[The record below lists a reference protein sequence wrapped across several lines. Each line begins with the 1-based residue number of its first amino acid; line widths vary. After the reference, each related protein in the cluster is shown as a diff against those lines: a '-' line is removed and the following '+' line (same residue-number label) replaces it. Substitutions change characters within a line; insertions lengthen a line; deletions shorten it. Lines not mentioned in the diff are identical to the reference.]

1 MAIFPP
7 DLRPPCPALPDKPI
21 FFLVISTI
29 LTLFTDSRETALVG
43 WYFNNLKFT
52 SSLTFLDKILTEIVK
67 HPFNSPLPSDW
78 HPLPLWPSD
87 NYITVTSVASDLIS
101 FIFSDSS
108 PPRFILKTL
117 GDKGF
122 KRASNETFTN
132 QLIKEVSYSKASKV
146 ARRETSKSCS
156 GRDGTLVFVPCCT
169 TNLAIFWH
177 CSTRLSP
184 LPFF

>member
-1 MAIFPP
+1 MAIFHP

-43 WYFNNLKFT
+43 WYFNKWKFT
-52 SSLTFLDKILTEIVK
+52 SSLTFLDKFFTEIVK

-101 FIFSDSS
+101 FIFTDSS
-108 PPRFILKTL
+108 PFYLENPRRQICSLL
-117 GDKGF
+117 
-122 KRASNETFTN
+122 SNVLRGL
-132 QLIKEVSYSKASKV
+132 QMRRLLISWLRKYLT
-146 ARRETSKSCS
+146 ARRAK
-156 GRDGTLVFVPCCT
+156 
-169 TNLAIFWH
+169 
-177 CSTRLSP
+177 
-184 LPFF
+184 

>member
-7 DLRPPCPALPDKPI
+7 DLRPPCPTLPNKPI

-43 WYFNNLKFT
+43 WYLSFT
-52 SSLTFLDKILTEIVK
+52 SSLTFLDNFFTEIVK

-101 FIFSDSS
+101 FIFSDS
-108 PPRFILKTL
+108 PFLLDNPRRQIY
-117 GDKGF
+117 
-122 KRASNETFTN
+122 S
-132 QLIKEVSYSKASKV
+132 LISKV
-146 ARRETSKSCS
+146 LRGPQMRHLLISWLRKYLTARRAK
-156 GRDGTLVFVPCCT
+156 
-169 TNLAIFWH
+169 
-177 CSTRLSP
+177 
-184 LPFF
+184 

>member
-43 WYFNNLKFT
+43 WFFNKWKFT
-52 SSLTFLDKILTEIVK
+52 SSLTFLDKIFTENVK

-108 PPRFILKTL
+108 PFYLENPRRQI
-117 GDKGF
+117 
-122 KRASNETFTN
+122 
-132 QLIKEVSYSKASKV
+132 YSPLSKV
-146 ARRETSKSCS
+146 LRRLQMRRLLISWLRKYLTARRAK
-156 GRDGTLVFVPCCT
+156 
-169 TNLAIFWH
+169 
-177 CSTRLSP
+177 
-184 LPFF
+184 

>member
-43 WYFNNLKFT
+43 WYFNKWKFT

-108 PPRFILKTL
+108 PFYLENPRRQIFSLL
-117 GDKGF
+117 W
-122 KRASNETFTN
+122 
-132 QLIKEVSYSKASKV
+132 KV
-146 ARRETSKSCS
+146 LRGLQMRPSQISWLRKYLTARRAK
-156 GRDGTLVFVPCCT
+156 
-169 TNLAIFWH
+169 
-177 CSTRLSP
+177 
-184 LPFF
+184 

>member
-29 LTLFTDSRETALVG
+29 LTLFTDWRETALVG
-43 WYFNNLKFT
+43 WYFNKLKFT
-52 SSLTFLDKILTEIVK
+52 SSFTFLDKIFTEIVK

-87 NYITVTSVASDLIS
+87 NYITVTSVASSDLIS

-108 PPRFILKTL
+108 PFHLDNPRRQICSLL
-117 GDKGF
+117 
-122 KRASNETFTN
+122 
-132 QLIKEVSYSKASKV
+132 SKV
-146 ARRETSKSCS
+146 LRRPGMRRLLISWLRKCLTARRAK
-156 GRDGTLVFVPCCT
+156 
-169 TNLAIFWH
+169 
-177 CSTRLSP
+177 
-184 LPFF
+184 

>member
-1 MAIFPP
+1 MAIFHP

-43 WYFNNLKFT
+43 WFFNKWKFT

-67 HPFNSPLPSDW
+67 HPFNSRLPSDW

-108 PPRFILKTL
+108 PFYLENPRRQIY
-117 GDKGF
+117 
-122 KRASNETFTN
+122 S
-132 QLIKEVSYSKASKV
+132 LISKV
-146 ARRETSKSCS
+146 LRGPQMRHLLISWLRKYLTARRAK
-156 GRDGTLVFVPCCT
+156 
-169 TNLAIFWH
+169 
-177 CSTRLSP
+177 
-184 LPFF
+184 